1 SSSVM
6 RCKRSFTLSPM
17 GSDEVVQLYIH
28 DLLASV
34 SQPVMAL
41 KGFQRIHLNAGESK
55 EISFTISPE
64 MLSMLDKDLKSVIE
78 PGDFR
83 IMIGAS
89 SRDIRLK
96 ETLTVKE

>member
-1 SSSVM
+1 M
-6 RCKRSFTLSPM
+6 
-17 GSDEVVQLYIH
+17 
-28 DLLASV
+28 LASV
-34 SQPVMAL
+34 SQPLMQL

-55 EISFTISPE
+55 EVSFMITPQ
-64 MLSMLDKDLKSVIE
+64 MLSMLDKYLNRIVE

-96 ETLTVKE
+96 ETLTVTK